1 MIRKGT
7 NIHRLLEKWLKLW
20 QEEKFGLLIQGNVHC
35 GHSLHSTHHRLQDFK
50 DCIVKLFSKLILED
64 IDQSAV
70 CPVTEHA
77 GEGVSDIDV
86 MVATGQNYSI
96 SVRDAFSVKD
106 VLLLRHV
113 ELHVPPVSAL
123 P

>member
-1 MIRKGT
+1 M
-7 NIHRLLEKWLKLW
+7 E
-20 QEEKFGLLIQGNVHC
+20 GN
-35 GHSLHSTHHRLQDFK
+35 
-50 DCIVKLFSKLILED
+50 
-64 IDQSAV
+64 DQSAV
-70 CPVTEHA
+70 LLVTEHV
-77 GEGVSDIDV
+77 GEGVLDTDV